1 MSNFKKRE
9 EEFIE
14 ANTHWEIEKLY
25 IDLALAKGKALTPVE
40 KKFLRGLLCGFS
52 PAEIASKVYESRS
65 SSTVRVYLSNGLY
78 KYIEDLVSNQAGY
91 SVKVKNWSRVT
102 YLLEKAGYKKKL
114 LTIDLDSDRLITTKQ
129 NDANSFTLK
138 QDSHLDLDE
147 AADVSCFYGRETELA
162 LVKKY
167 IIQDNCRLLVLWGM
181 AGIGKTALAV
191 KLAQEIQ
198 ENFDYVIWRSL
209 HLAPAL
215 ETILSQIIQFLSP
228 QQQINITDKSMN
240 LACSQ
245 LIDCLRSYRCLIFLD
260 HVDAILDNS
269 YENQLGN
276 FNIPDNNYRIQNTSD
291 YSLPHI
297 DYHHDYENYGDLIR
311 RIGDSQHQSCLLL
324 TIREKP
330 SKIVDLEGK
339 MLSVR
344 CLQLTGLN
352 QAENTKIFKNNA
364 LLEFTQK
371 DIKKIT
377 NWYAGNPL
385 LIKLVANI
393 IHDFFDNSIQE
404 FLAQNTLIFTDIR
417 VILDEQFNRL
427 SSIEKQ
433 IMYCIAVNP
442 DLISLQTIESQILP
456 SLPKQLLLQGIELL
470 RRRSLVEKQAS
481 GFSLVPVLREYI
493 IERLIEESWKFS
505 TEKAGSLLI
514 THAFLEKQLKNY
526 IQESRLNMEN

>member
-1 MSNFKKRE
+1 MSNFKKIE

-25 IDLALAKGKALTPVE
+25 VDLALAKGKALTPVE

-114 LTIDLDSDRLITTKQ
+114 LAVDLDSDRILTTKL
-129 NDANSFTLK
+129 NDTNLSTPK

-147 AADVSCFYGRETELA
+147 AADVSFFYGRETELA
-162 LVKKY
+162 LIKKY
-167 IIQDNCRLLVLWGM
+167 ILQDNCRLLVLWGM
-181 AGIGKTALAV
+181 AGIGKTALAR

-209 HLAPAL
+209 HLAPPL
-215 ETILSQIIQFLSP
+215 ETILSQVIQFLSP
-228 QQQINITDKSMN
+228 QKQINITEKSVN
-240 LACSQ
+240 LVSSQ
-245 LIDCLRSYRCLIFLD
+245 LIHCLRYYRCLIILD
-260 HVDAILDNS
+260 HVDTILDNK
-269 YENQLGN
+269 YGN
-276 FNIPDNNYRIQNTSD
+276 ELDHFNISDNNYRRQNNY
-291 YSLPHI
+291 YSLPYI
-297 DYHHDYENYGDLIR
+297 GYLYGYENYGDLIR

-324 TIREKP
+324 TTREKP
-330 SKIVDLEGK
+330 SKIADFKDEN
-339 MLSVR
+339 LSVR

-352 QAENTKIFKNNA
+352 QVENAELFTNKELI
-364 LLEFTQK
+364 EFNQE
-371 DIKKIT
+371 DIKHIN

-385 LIKLVANI
+385 FIKLVTNI
-393 IHDFFDNSIQE
+393 IHEFFGASVQK
-404 FLAQNTLIFTDIR
+404 FLAQNTLIFAEIR

-427 SSIEKQ
+427 SNLEKQ

-442 DLISLQTIESQILP
+442 DFISLQTIESNILP
-456 SLPKQLLLQGIELL
+456 SLPQQLILQGIELL
-470 RRRSLVEKQAS
+470 QKRSLIERQVS
-481 GFSLVPVLREYI
+481 GFSLIPVLREYI
-493 IERLIEESWKFS
+493 IERLIEDNWRFS
-505 TEKAGSLLI
+505 AQKAGSLLI

-526 IQESRLNMEN
+526 IQASRLNMEN